1 MGVSM
6 AVEARSR
13 RAGLA
18 TCTALPARVPRPES
32 RVPSPGFLSH
42 VPASSPDSELR
53 TQVERAIGTHYDLD
67 CEIGRGGMGV
77 VYRGR
82 DRRLKRTVAIKV
94 LPPEL
99 AFRREIRS
107 RFVREAQ
114 TAAQL
119 NHAHIVDIF
128 SVDES
133 ELFVYFV
140 MAYIRGDNLAKQVH
154 DRGPLDPEEARCILR
169 DVADALAYAHA
180 QGVIHRDIKP
190 DNIVIEADTR
200 RAMVTDFGLA
210 RAITDAEARLTA
222 SGIAM
227 GTPTYMS
234 PEQAAG
240 EREVDGRA
248 DLYSLGAVAYYMLT
262 GSPPF
267 TAKSGPAL
275 LVKHLSEAPTPIQ
288 LRRPELS
295 VELSRIV
302 MTLLE
307 KSPDARFEN
316 AASLVTALD
325 GAVASGPTRAPQRD
339 WGPPK
344 TVPASTT
351 AVSPT
356 VSPVLPPG
364 SPAKWSAP
372 PVRSFRSHLAIFLI
386 IDPAVVILALITSRW
401 VLGLALGHALLL
413 GFEYVALLDKGFD
426 WHDVFRQ
433 PADRDLMDVLGETLR
448 SMGAVLLPGGR
459 ASRSRSRRRS
469 ASLDA
474 DGEPTSGQA
483 LYDNWVRR
491 GRDDRDE
498 ILAMLAEMDA
508 GQRAAFPDV
517 DRSAKAL
524 AAKMEALAASL
535 AELDRVPIPQA
546 GEQRKAMA
554 GTLESCGSLIESMK
568 LGLRLATGRQAQN
581 HVRSLASEALS
592 LAESVDSTLLVTDEI
607 SRRTG
612 APRTSG
618 PTR

>member
-1 MGVSM
+1 V
-6 AVEARSR
+6 
-13 RAGLA
+13 
-18 TCTALPARVPRPES
+18 PES
-32 RVPSPGFLSH
+32 P
-42 VPASSPDSELR
+42 PDVELR
-53 TQVERAIGTHYDLD
+53 TQVERALGAHYDLD

-107 RFVREAQ
+107 RFMREAQ

-119 NHAHIVDIF
+119 NHANIVDIF
-128 SVDES
+128 SVDET
-133 ELFVYFV
+133 EMFVYFV

-210 RAITDAEARLTA
+210 RAITDGESRLTA
-222 SGIAM
+222 SGMAM

-240 EREVDGRA
+240 DRDLDGRA

-262 GSPPF
+262 GAPPF

-275 LVKHLSEAPTPIQ
+275 LVKHLSERPTPIQ

-307 KSPDARFEN
+307 KTPDARFEN
-316 AASLVTALD
+316 AAALVGALD
-325 GAVASGPTRAPQRD
+325 GAIASGPVRAPQRD

-344 TVPASTT
+344 SPVAQTGAPA
-351 AVSPT
+351 VLPM
-356 VSPVLPPG
+356 VVPVLPPG
-364 SPAKWSAP
+364 SPIKWGAP
-372 PVRSFRSHLAIFLI
+372 PVRSFRSHLAVFLI
-386 IDPAVVILALITSRW
+386 LDPAVVILALLFSKWI
-401 VLGLALGHALLL
+401 LGVVLGHALLL
-413 GFEYVALLDKGFD
+413 GVEYVSLLDKEFD

-448 SMGAVLLPGGR
+448 SMSAVLLPGGR

-498 ILAMLAEMDA
+498 ILAMLGEMDG

-517 DRSAKAL
+517 ERSARAL

-546 GEQRKAMA
+546 AEHRKAMA
-554 GTLESCGSLIESMK
+554 GSLESCGSLIESMK
-568 LGLRLATGRQAQN
+568 FGLRLATGRQAQN

-607 SRRTG
+607 ARRTG
-612 APRTSG
+612 THRAPGPTSG
-618 PTR
+618 